1 MTKIIAPNK
10 NYNGVSASV
19 QFKNGIGETS
29 DDYLIDWFKK
39 NGYEVQFEQEPT
51 KVILPIEADVELE
64 KSTPEVVAE
73 STTNAVEE
81 NPKKTRKGK
90 E

>member
-1 MTKIIAPNK
+1 MSKIIAPNK

-29 DDYLIDWFKK
+29 DNYLIEWFKK
-39 NGYEVQFEQEPT
+39 NGYEVQTHSESSKE
-51 KVILPIEADVELE
+51 VILEDVDIKLE
-64 KSTPEVVAE
+64 EKPMRV
-73 STTNAVEE
+73 
-81 NPKKTRKGK
+81 RKGK